1 MSVTAAKGIL
11 GFGPQAAKGTLATV
25 WQKHRALAIDLDAID
40 ETREGPAEVGG
51 LPVPSFP
58 YKAGPLVGG
67 GATIQPRLF
76 GSLGW
81 ILYGMLGD
89 VTTAA
94 DDYATSAFKH
104 TFHFLEDYEDFNPW
118 MSFRKHIP
126 AVDATPGTEFGQ
138 IFKDCK
144 IIGGTL
150 VLPND
155 APLNMRVDVLG
166 REFVLDDDPGSWSW
180 ASADF
185 EHWESIPIGCLTGGY
200 IKVDGEEF
208 PVVSATVGF
217 QNVPLDI
224 RQERVFG
231 SPWIEDI
238 TTIQRRM
245 VYDMVV
251 KYRNPDLY
259 RKILTGA
266 VDGTV
271 WSGRPTTSSL
281 AIKTVS
287 SEPMP
292 GETDP
297 YALEIDA
304 DEIMLNQ
311 VGGITLAAN
320 QSILMRFQG
329 VALEAA
335 NYASFTL
342 TNQVAS
348 YTWPV

>member
-11 GFGPQAAKGTLATV
+11 SFGPQVAKGTLATV
-25 WQKHRALAIDLDAID
+25 WHRHRALAIDLDAID

-51 LPVPSFP
+51 LPVPTFP

-67 GATIQPRLF
+67 GATIQPRLKD
-76 GSLGW
+76 SLGW
-81 ILYGMLGD
+81 LLYGMMGD

-94 DDYATSAFKH
+94 DDYAASAYKH
-104 TFHFLEDYEDFNPW
+104 TFHFLENYEDYNPW
-118 MSFRKHIP
+118 MSFRKFIP

-144 IIGGTL
+144 IIGGTI

-155 APLNMRVDVLG
+155 APLSMRVDVLG
-166 REFVLDDDPGSWSW
+166 REFVLADPAAWTY
-180 ASADF
+180 AHDF

-200 IKVDGEEF
+200 IKVDGVEF
-208 PVVSATVGF
+208 PVVQATVGF

-231 SPWIEDI
+231 SPWLQDI
-238 TTIQRRM
+238 TTIQRRL
-245 VYDMVV
+245 VYDMTV
-251 KYRNPDLY
+251 KYEDPELY
-259 RKILTGA
+259 RSILTGSIS
-266 VDGTV
+266 GTE
-271 WSGRPTTSSL
+271 WSGSPTLSSL
-281 AIKTVS
+281 AIKTIS
-287 SEPMP
+287 SENMP

-329 VALEAA
+329 VALEAT
-335 NYASFTL
+335 NYGSFTL
-342 TNQVAS
+342 TNQETG